1 MDIETHE
8 VKKVLSESEEENNIL
23 DGDFVD
29 ISLADSGEFFI
40 IFSNNSSKW
49 ENNLLYYIPEEGK
62 VYKIDSGLNAF
73 AANPIDYS
81 SVTGK
86 IYYFVDEKSDTYLK
100 SFDTK
105 TKADEKILLDFGPA
119 ALRVKYDY
127 K

>member
-1 MDIETHE
+1 M
-8 VKKVLSESEEENNIL
+8 

-29 ISLADSGEFFI
+29 LSIADNGNFFI
-40 IFSNNSSKW
+40 IFSNDIIYNENSL
-49 ENNLLYYIPEEGK
+49 LLYKPNEGK
-62 VYKIDSGLNAF
+62 ITKIDSGLNAF

-81 SVTGK
+81 SVSGR

-100 SFDTK
+100 ALDSESY
-105 TKADEKILLDFGPA
+105 DEMKLLLDYGPA